1 MRPRISMILTAAM
14 ATAAMVAV
22 APAASATVP
31 NAVATEGG
39 GRAAAAKPPPSGE
52 GGQPIFAKGGVRCTL
67 GFNVRKADT
76 YYFITAGGCA
86 KSGQKIY
93 ADPGLTVELGTV
105 VSVMNV
111 AVALVVY
118 VEPHVER
125 PGSVLGFPGS
135 RDITAAGKATV
146 GQPVCRSGST
156 TGVRCGTVTALNQS
170 VSFPEGTITGLA
182 RTNIC
187 AEPGDNPG
195 APYFTGTLA
204 LGVGIGGSGNCS
216 SGGTSFYQPINEILS
231 AYDVNVY

>member
-1 MRPRISMILTAAM
+1 MRPRFSVITTVAM
-14 ATAAMVAV
+14 ATAAMVAL
-22 APAASATVP
+22 APAAAATAP
-31 NAVATEGG
+31 TAATGQDA
-39 GRAAAAKPPPSGE
+39 RSAAAKPPPSGE
-52 GGQPIFAKGGVRCTL
+52 GGQPIFAKGGVRCTI
-67 GFNVRKADT
+67 GFNVRKSNT

-105 VSVMNV
+105 VSVTNV

-125 PGSVLGFPGS
+125 PGSVLGYPGS
-135 RDITAAGKATV
+135 RDITGPGQATV

-170 VSFPEGTITGLA
+170 VSFPEGTMTGLA

-187 AEPGDNPG
+187 SEPGDNPG
-195 APYFTGTLA
+195 APYFAGTLA
-204 LGVGIGGSGNCS
+204 LGVGIGGSGNCT